1 MVYAETTLGK
11 TVNWMTMRV
20 LFKSKIIITLD
31 VLREQRFIDGGLGRM
46 MDMQL

>member
-1 MVYAETTLGK
+1 MVYAQTTLEK
-11 TVNWMTMRV
+11 MVNWMTMTV

-31 VLREQRFIDGGLGRM
+31 VLYEQRFIDGGLGRM